1 MSVIE
6 RSLSF
11 SSSGLCDSIENRLRY
26 IKDAIPPTV
35 KVLAVSKNNSAEI
48 IRHLSNRGQISFG
61 ENRVQEALS
70 KQELLVDLINLD
82 WHFIGRIQSNK
93 VRKIV
98 INFNTIHSV
107 SNLLLATELQRV
119 AIEEQCERDIL
130 LQVKLSSDPN
140 KAGFTSKELLQDWHI
155 LASLKPLNLIGLM
168 IIVPLAASLRN
179 RRKLFADC
187 RKLIQILD
195 LQKSSMGM
203 SNDWRE
209 AVVEGSNYVRVGSTL
224 FGNII
229 LK

>member
-1 MSVIE
+1 M
-6 RSLSF
+6 SF

-26 IKDAIPPTV
+26 IKNAIPPTV
-35 KVLAVSKNNSAEI
+35 KVLAVSKNNSAET
-48 IRHLSNRGQISFG
+48 IRYFSNIGQISFG

-107 SNLLLATELQRV
+107 SNLSLVTELQRIS
-119 AIEEQCERDIL
+119 IEEQREPDIL
-130 LQVKLSSDPN
+130 LQIKLSSDPN
-140 KAGFTSKELLQDWHI
+140 KVGFTSKELLKNWHI

-168 IIVPLAASLRN
+168 IIVPLVASLKK

-195 LQKSSMGM
+195 LQKTSMGM

-209 AVVEGSNYVRVGSTL
+209 AVVEGSNYVRVGSSL

-229 LK
+229 PK